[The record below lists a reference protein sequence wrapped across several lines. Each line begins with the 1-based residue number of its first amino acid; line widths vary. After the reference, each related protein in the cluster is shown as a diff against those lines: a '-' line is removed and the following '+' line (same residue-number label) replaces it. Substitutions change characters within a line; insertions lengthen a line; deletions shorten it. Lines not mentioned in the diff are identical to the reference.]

1 MWEYREDNGS
11 YTRYSAEHSAL
22 LEAAATE
29 GRDMLE
35 LRSSQAA
42 YTVMIDYG
50 KGGVTQINNTT
61 GSTREVRCL
70 PPLRP
75 AASPAAVAAAAANNN
90 NNNNN
95 DDDAHFKQVDIR
107 RL

>member
-50 KGGVTQINNTT
+50 KGGVLASRQ
-61 GSTREVRCL
+61 TRVV
-70 PPLRP
+70 PN
-75 AASPAAVAAAAANNN
+75 ASAVGRLGTSR
-90 NNNNN
+90 
-95 DDDAHFKQVDIR
+95 VSR
-107 RL
+107 RSSRTFFLYPFP

>member
-29 GRDMLE
+29 GWDMLE

-50 KGGVTQINNTT
+50 KGGVLASRQ
-61 GSTREVRCL
+61 TRVV
-70 PPLRP
+70 PN
-75 AASPAAVAAAAANNN
+75 ASV
-90 NNNNN
+90 
-95 DDDAHFKQVDIR
+95 VGRLGTSRVSR
-107 RL
+107 RSSRTFFLYPFP